1 MAVIIKDMKMPKRC
15 AECDIEVS
23 SENPY
28 GDVELNYCPLIY
40 KGYTD
45 DCREH
50 ERMKDCPLD
59 EVVTCGECKY
69 VQLSLRDEVKY
80 CDVFFP
86 DKPHRLP
93 KDHFCGLG
101 EKE

>member
-1 MAVIIKDMKMPKRC
+1 MAVILK
-15 AECDIEVS
+15 
-23 SENPY
+23 
-28 GDVELNYCPLIY
+28 DVEMPRSCYECKFTVGHTEHCEPFLEYSDEHPYSIPASYRLDGCPL
-40 KGYTD
+40 
-45 DCREH
+45 E
-50 ERMKDCPLD
+50 

-86 DKPHRLP
+86 DKPHYLP